1 MFDLMTLT
9 AIPRPPSLVEKVY
22 QRLSELACQ
31 NASENDGWL
40 PTERGLA
47 AQLKVSR
54 SVVREATKCL
64 ELQGVIEIRQGLGV
78 RVVNQLH
85 KPLSSSIALL
95 VNDDAARL
103 RQSLEVRAALEP
115 EVARLATLRATA
127 VTRRQLKAVHLRL
140 EKAKDLSE
148 AVEADLE
155 FHHTLAKMSGN
166 DIFVLM
172 LTSMADLGRE
182 SRLATISF
190 AGAEVAKDHH
200 TKILNAL
207 LEGDAAKTEAAMRYH
222 VNAALNDLSGTGKK
236 TSTKTKS

>member
-1 MFDLMTLT
+1 MTLT
-9 AIPRPPSLVEKVY
+9 AIHRSPSLVEKVC

-31 NASENDGWL
+31 NAAENDGWL
-40 PTERGLA
+40 PTERKLA
-47 AQLKVSR
+47 TQLKVSR
-54 SVVREATKCL
+54 SVVREAAKCL
-64 ELQGVIEIRQGLGV
+64 ELQGMIEIRQGLGV
-78 RVVNQLH
+78 RVVNRLH
-85 KPLSSSIALL
+85 KPLNSSITLL
-95 VNDDAARL
+95 VNDDATRL

-127 VTRRQLKAVHLRL
+127 ATRRQLKAVHLRL
-140 EKAKDLSE
+140 EKAKDLHE

-190 AGAEVAKDHH
+190 AGVEVAKNHH
-200 TKILNAL
+200 AKILNAV
-207 LEGDAAKTEAAMRYH
+207 LEGDATKAETAMRYH
-222 VNAALNDLSGTGKK
+222 VNAALRDLSGTGRKI
-236 TSTKTKS
+236 STKARS